1 MNPFTGAF
9 VVFGSLAVVGL
20 LIILL
25 DDNLRPWR
33 KRK

>member
-1 MNPFTGAF
+1 MNPYTPALIIFGLLSVI
-9 VVFGSLAVVGL
+9 VV

-33 KRK
+33 KR